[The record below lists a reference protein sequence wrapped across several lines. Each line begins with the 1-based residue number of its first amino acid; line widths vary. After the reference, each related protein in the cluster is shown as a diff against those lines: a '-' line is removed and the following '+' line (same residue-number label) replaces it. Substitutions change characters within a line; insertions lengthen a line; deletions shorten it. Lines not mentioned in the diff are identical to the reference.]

1 MSEIDADAVAGSGSW
16 RHLIDPE
23 RWARVCVETS
33 EDYYRAR
40 VRNMDSDRHLA
51 AALDAE
57 AAREEPRAERIA
69 TINQQRAAL
78 SDDES

>member
-23 RWARVCVETS
+23 RWARECAQTS
-33 EDYYRAR
+33 ENYFEAR

-57 AAREEPRAERIA
+57 AARDDARPERIA
-69 TINQQRAAL
+69 TINQQRAAIQ
-78 SDDES
+78 DDES

>member
-23 RWARVCVETS
+23 RWARECRDTS
-33 EDYYRAR
+33 IDYFEAR
-40 VRNMDSDRHLA
+40 VRNMDSDRHLQ

-57 AAREEPRAERIA
+57 AAREEPRPARIA
-69 TINQQRAAL
+69 TINQQRAAIQ
-78 SDDES
+78 DNES